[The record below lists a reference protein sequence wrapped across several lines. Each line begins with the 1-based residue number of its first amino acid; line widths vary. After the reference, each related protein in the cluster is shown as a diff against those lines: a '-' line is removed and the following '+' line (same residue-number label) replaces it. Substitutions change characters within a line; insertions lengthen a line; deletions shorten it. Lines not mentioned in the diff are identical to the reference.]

1 MEELD
6 MVKLLASLKVS
17 VSDMIPFIIV
27 CQSLMLLLFLLP
39 SLSPFLVCESLV
51 AKDRKE
57 EGKNGEKSDI
67 YVV

>member
-1 MEELD
+1 
-6 MVKLLASLKVS
+6 
-17 VSDMIPFIIV
+17 MIPFIIV
-27 CQSLMLLLFLLP
+27 CQSLMLLFLLP
-39 SLSPFLVCESLV
+39 SLSPYLVCESLV